1 VARSQQGKSDWLL
14 TACAWGVHL
23 YTALGAAFGLLAI
36 HYAEVGRFRA
46 SFLAMAAT
54 IVIDSSD
61 GTLARAV
68 RIRQRVPGVD
78 GALLDNIVDYLT
90 FVIVPMVF
98 VMRAGMVPAGWAGL
112 GIVSL
117 VAIASAYQ
125 FSQTAAKTPD
135 HYYTGFPSYW
145 NIAVFYL
152 YYARLTATVNAAALV
167 ALAVMVFVPIRY
179 IYPSRTVTL
188 RPLTIGYGIF
198 WGAVTIAM
206 ILALPDFH
214 PVLLYLS
221 LSYVAYYFAV
231 SLFLNVRNSIAS
243 AGPGEPP
250 RI

>member
-1 VARSQQGKSDWLL
+1 MARSPQGKSDWLL

-36 HYAEVGRFRA
+36 HYADVGRFRA

-54 IVIDSSD
+54 IIIDSSD

-68 RIRQRVPGVD
+68 RVSERVPGVD

-98 VMRAGMVPAGWAGL
+98 VMRAGMVPAGSAGL
-112 GIVSL
+112 GVVSL

-152 YYARLTATVNAAALV
+152 YYGRLGPTANAAVLI

-188 RPLTIGYGIF
+188 RPLTIGYALF
-198 WGAVTIAM
+198 WGAVTIPM
-206 ILALPDFH
+206 VLGLPSFH
-214 PVLLYLS
+214 PILLYLS
-221 LSYVAYYFAV
+221 LSYVAYYFAA
-231 SLFLNVRNSIAS
+231 SLLLNARHPVAS
-243 AGPGEPP
+243 AGQDGPP
-250 RI
+250 SI